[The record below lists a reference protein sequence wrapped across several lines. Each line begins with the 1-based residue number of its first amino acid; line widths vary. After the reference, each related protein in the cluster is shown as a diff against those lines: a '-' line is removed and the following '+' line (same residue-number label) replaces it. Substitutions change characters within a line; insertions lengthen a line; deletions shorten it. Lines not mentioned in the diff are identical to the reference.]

1 MLREILEMLNLK
13 QNGIYVDA
21 TIGLGGHSEKI
32 LGCIGSEGKLI
43 AIDKDVEAL
52 AQTRSRLLNGRLIF
66 KRGSFSEMKEMLST
80 EGISEVD
87 GILFDLG
94 VSMLQLK
101 DQTRGFSFTSHE
113 RLDMRMNSHQKISA
127 WDVINSYPAKEIE
140 RILREFGEEPLSR
153 KITEAIVRTRKRT
166 PINTCREL
174 STIIE
179 GVYRRRGK
187 IHPATKTFQA
197 LRIAVNRELEELSS
211 GLQTATSLLTK
222 GGRLCVISYHS
233 LEDRIVKHFMLDRSR
248 QDFIKIITKKPMI
261 PSLEEKRSNPS
272 SRSAKLRVAERI

>member
-1 MLREILEMLNLK
+1 MLREVLEMLNPK
-13 QNGIYVDA
+13 QDGIYVDA
-21 TIGLGGHSEKI
+21 TTGLGGHSEKI
-32 LGCIGSEGKLI
+32 LEHIGSEGKLI
-43 AIDKDVEAL
+43 AIDKDAEAL
-52 AQTRSRLLNGRLIF
+52 SQTKKRLSDRRLIF
-66 KRGSFSEMKEMLST
+66 KKGSFSEMKEMLFT
-80 EGISEVD
+80 EGISAVD

-101 DQTRGFSFTSHE
+101 DEARGFSFTSHE
-113 RLDMRMNSHQKISA
+113 RLDMRMNTDQKTSA
-127 WDVINSYPAKEIE
+127 WDVINTYPAKEIE
-140 RILREFGEEPLSR
+140 RILREFGEERLSR
-153 KITEAIVRTRKRT
+153 KIAEAIVRTRGRA

-197 LRIAVNRELEELSS
+197 LRIAVNRELEELRS
-211 GLQTATSLLTK
+211 GLQTSTSLLTK

-233 LEDRIVKHFMLDRSR
+233 LEDRMVKHFMLDCSR
-248 QDFIKIITKKPMI
+248 QNSVKIITKKPMT
-261 PSLEEKRSNPS
+261 PSIEEQRQNPS